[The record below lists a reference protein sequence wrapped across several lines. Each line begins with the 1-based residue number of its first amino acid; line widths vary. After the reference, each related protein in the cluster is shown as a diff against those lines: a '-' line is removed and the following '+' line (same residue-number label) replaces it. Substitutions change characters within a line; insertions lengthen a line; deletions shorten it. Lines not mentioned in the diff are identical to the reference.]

1 MDGEE
6 AQSNQLSIPQSWDNP
21 VRSWIFETDEEG
33 KIHFS
38 KNYFVEG
45 DDFYYDHEGS
55 IVLPLGTVEIKE
67 IKAPEAIF
75 PLKILSLSPSTKAEQ
90 SHILKTGKLS
100 KYQSK

>member
-1 MDGEE
+1 M
-6 AQSNQLSIPQSWDNP
+6 DNP

-55 IVLPLGTVEIKE
+55 IVLP
-67 IKAPEAIF
+67 
-75 PLKILSLSPSTKAEQ
+75 
-90 SHILKTGKLS
+90 
-100 KYQSK
+100 